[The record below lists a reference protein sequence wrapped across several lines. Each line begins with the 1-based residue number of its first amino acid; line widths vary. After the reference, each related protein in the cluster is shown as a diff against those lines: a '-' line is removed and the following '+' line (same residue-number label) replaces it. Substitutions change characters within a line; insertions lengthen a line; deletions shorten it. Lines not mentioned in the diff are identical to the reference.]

1 MGVNGS
7 LPHRQLRN
15 VGMYCEVEDP
25 AITAA

>member
-15 VGMYCEVEDP
+15 NINAAMGHTE